1 MKNIFLIFL
10 ILSPMVLLSQ
20 IDYGIKFGINLNN
33 SSNISIISQN
43 FDTNI
48 SKKDYSG
55 YNMGGYISLQGLI
68 MDLRGELHY
77 VKIKNSN
84 DLVQDRIEIPVTIGY
99 KILPFLSLF
108 LGPSFQYV
116 LDESSSTFL
125 LSKLEDKSTMG
136 LNLGTRLYLGKI
148 QLDLRY
154 ERGLNEMETK
164 IINQNNL
171 NVAKIDSR
179 KSLISIG
186 MSYKIN

>member
-1 MKNIFLIFL
+1 
-10 ILSPMVLLSQ
+10 MVLVSQ

-55 YNMGGYISLQGLI
+55 YNMGGYISLQGLL

>member
-1 MKNIFLIFL
+1 
-10 ILSPMVLLSQ
+10 MVLFSQ

-33 SSNISIISQN
+33 NSNISIISQN

-48 SKKDYSG
+48 LKKDYHG
-55 YNMGGYISLQGLI
+55 YNVGGYISLQGLMI
-68 MDLRGELHY
+68 DLRGELHY
-77 VKIKNSN
+77 VKINNSN

-116 LDESSSTFL
+116 LDESSTSFSL
-125 LSKLEDKSTMG
+125 NKLEDKSTMG
-136 LNLGTRLYLGKI
+136 FNLGTRLYLGKI
-148 QLDLRY
+148 QLDIRY
-154 ERGLNEMETK
+154 ERDLNEMETK

-171 NVAKIDSR
+171 NLAKIDSR

-186 MSYKIN
+186 VSYKIN

>member
-1 MKNIFLIFL
+1 
-10 ILSPMVLLSQ
+10 MVLFSQ

-33 SSNISIISQN
+33 SSNISLISQN

-48 SKKDYSG
+48 SKKDYQG
-55 YNMGGYISLQGLI
+55 YNVGGYISLQGLT

-77 VKIKNSN
+77 AKIKNSN

-125 LSKLEDKSTMG
+125 LNKLEDKSTMG

-148 QLDLRY
+148 QLEVRY

-186 MSYKIN
+186 VSYKIN